1 MSETILIVDDSL
13 TVRMNLADTFDA
25 AGFRSVPCATIAEAR
40 SALRDQPVKVVI
52 LDVLLPDGDG
62 VDLLKEIRSSSRD
75 ADMPIL
81 MLSSEAEV
89 KDRIRGMRTGADE
102 YVGKPYDA
110 DYVVAK
116 VRELLRRQVS
126 PSPAA
131 TSVLVIDD
139 SATFRSELRRAFEAA
154 GYAVLTAPSGEDG
167 LRLAASQRPHAIVVD
182 GVLPGIDGATVIR
195 RVRLD
200 AALRG
205 VPCLM
210 LTGSEEHGA
219 ELRALE
225 AGADAFVRMNDD
237 IAVILARL
245 AAIMRSATSGRPT
258 DETTSLLGPKR
269 ILAID
274 DSPTYL
280 QTLAEALRS
289 EGYDV
294 VLGRSGEEALDLL
307 SVQSVDCIL
316 LDVQMPGLGGQE
328 TCRRV
333 KAAPMMRDVPLI
345 LLTALEGR
353 EAMVEGLGAGADDYI
368 PKSGDFEVL
377 KARVRAQIRR
387 KQFEDENRRI
397 REELLQKEIE
407 AGEARATRE
416 LSETR
421 AALVGELERKNREL
435 EAFSYSVSHDLR
447 APLRGI
453 DGFSLALLE
462 DHAENLDDKGQDY
475 LRRIRAGAQRMGEL
489 IDDMLA
495 LSRVGRAELNRAEV
509 DLSRLARLVTDE
521 VQAREPDRAV
531 TVDIQEGI
539 LAVVDRSLFRI
550 VFDNLIGNA
559 WKFTGK
565 VERPQIAFGVD
576 ERPPRRTYFVR
587 DNGAGFD
594 MSYVSKL
601 FSPFQR
607 LHSGD
612 EFPGTGIGLATVA
625 RVVDRHGGRIWA
637 EGEVGK
643 GTTIF
648 FTIGDP
654 SQPGAESGG
663 ERLRTTHPR
672 EVDPGRS

>member
-1 MSETILIVDDSL
+1 MNETVLIVDDSL
-13 TVRMNLADTFDA
+13 TVRMDLAEAFEA
-25 AGFRSVPCATIAEAR
+25 AGFRALPCATAADAR
-40 SALRDQPVKVVI
+40 RALRDEPVKLLI
-52 LDVLLPDGDG
+52 LDVRLPDGDG
-62 VDLLKEIRSSSRD
+62 IDLLKEIRAS
-75 ADMPIL
+75 AAGAEMPIL

-89 KDRIRGMRTGADE
+89 KDRIRGLRTGADE
-102 YVGKPYDA
+102 YLGKPYDT

-116 VRELLRRQVS
+116 ARELLRRGA
-126 PSPAA
+126 PPASTA
-131 TSVLVIDD
+131 TTVLVIDD
-139 SATFRSELRRAFEAA
+139 SPTFRSELGLAFESA
-154 GYAVLTAPSGEDG
+154 GYVVLAAASGEEG
-167 LRLAASQRPHAIVVD
+167 LRVAASQRPHAIVVD

-210 LTGSEEHGA
+210 LTGSEDHGA
-219 ELRALE
+219 ELRALDS
-225 AGADAFVRMNDD
+225 GADAFVRKDDD

-245 AAIMRSATSGRPT
+245 AAVLRSAASGRPT
-258 DETTSLLGPKR
+258 DETSSLLGPKR
-269 ILAID
+269 ILAVD

-294 VLGRSGEEALDLL
+294 VLARSGEEALELL
-307 SVQSVDCIL
+307 SVQPVDCIL

-333 KAAPMMRDVPLI
+333 KAASMMRDVPLI
-345 LLTALEGR
+345 MLTALEGR

-368 PKSGDFEVL
+368 PKSSDFEVL
-377 KARVRAQIRR
+377 KARVRAQLRR

-407 AGEARATRE
+407 AAEARASHE
-416 LSETR
+416 LSEIR
-421 AALVGELERKNREL
+421 AALVAELEHKNKEL

-462 DHAENLDDKGQDY
+462 DHGERLDEKGQDY

-495 LSRVGRAELNRAEV
+495 LSRIGRAELIRAEV
-509 DLSRLARLVTDE
+509 DLSALVRQVGKELAG
-521 VQAREPDRAV
+521 REPERAV
-531 TVDIQEGI
+531 TLDVQPGVV
-539 LAVVDRSLFRI
+539 ASVDRSLFRI
-550 VFDNLIGNA
+550 VFDNLLGNA

-565 VERPQIAFGVD
+565 VAQAHIAFGVD
-576 ERPPRRTYFVR
+576 DRGPGRTYFVR
-587 DNGAGFD
+587 DNGAGFE
-594 MSYVSKL
+594 MTYVERL
-601 FSPFQR
+601 FRPFQR
-607 LHSGD
+607 LHTGA
-612 EFPGTGIGLATVA
+612 EFPGTGIGLATVS
-625 RVVDRHGGRIWA
+625 RVIDRHGGRIWA
-637 EGEVGK
+637 EGAVGK

-648 FTIGDP
+648 FTL
-654 SQPGAESGG
+654 AEAPAREPRAGS
-663 ERLRTTHPR
+663 ERLGAPPPR
-672 EVDPGRS
+672 P

>member
-1 MSETILIVDDSL
+1 MNETILIVDDSL
-13 TVRMNLADTFDA
+13 TVRMNLADAFEA
-25 AGFRSVPCATIAEAR
+25 AGFRALPCATVAQAR
-40 SALRDQPVKVVI
+40 NALQTQPVKIVI
-52 LDVLLPDGDG
+52 LDVRLPDGDG
-62 VDLLKEIRSSSRD
+62 VDLLQEIRGTP
-75 ADMPIL
+75 AGAEMPIL

-89 KDRIRGMRTGADE
+89 KDRVRGLQTGANE
-102 YVGKPYDA
+102 YVGKPYDP

-126 PSPAA
+126 PDPAA
-131 TSVLVIDD
+131 TTVLVIDD
-139 SATFRSELRRAFEAA
+139 SATFRSELVRAFEVA
-154 GYAVLTAPSGEDG
+154 GYAVLVAPSGEDG

-182 GVLPGIDGATVIR
+182 SVLPGIDGSTVIR

-219 ELRALE
+219 ELRALD
-225 AGADAFVRMNDD
+225 AGADAFVRKDDD
-237 IAVILARL
+237 ISVILARL
-245 AAIMRSATSGRPT
+245 TAVLRSATSGRPT

-269 ILAID
+269 ILAVD

-289 EGYDV
+289 EGYDL

-307 SVQSVDCIL
+307 SVQVVDCIL
-316 LDVQMPGLGGQE
+316 LDLQMPGLGGQE
-328 TCRRV
+328 TCRRI

-345 LLTALEGR
+345 LLAALESR
-353 EAMVEGLGAGADDYI
+353 EAMVQGLGAGADDYI
-368 PKSGDFEVL
+368 PKSSDFDVL

-407 AGEARATRE
+407 AGVARANKE
-416 LSETR
+416 ISETR
-421 AALVGELERKNREL
+421 AALVEELERKNKEL

-462 DHAENLDDKGQDY
+462 DHAEQLDDKGQDF

-495 LSRVGRAELNRAEV
+495 LSRIGRADLIRAEI
-509 DLSRLARLVTDE
+509 DLSRLARLVADE
-521 VQAREPDRAV
+521 LRAREPGRAV
-531 TVDIQEGI
+531 AVDIQEGLI
-539 LAVVDRSLFRI
+539 ASVDRSLFRI

-559 WKFTGK
+559 WKFTSK
-565 VERPQIAFGVD
+565 VEHPRIAFGAD
-576 ERPPRRTYFVR
+576 DRGPRRTYFVR

-594 MSYVSKL
+594 MTYIERL
-601 FSPFQR
+601 FRPFQR
-607 LHSGD
+607 LHSGE

-625 RVVDRHGGRIWA
+625 RVVDRHGGRVWA
-637 EGEVGK
+637 EAAVGK
-643 GTTIF
+643 GATIF
-648 FTIGDP
+648 FTVGESSP
-654 SQPGAESGG
+654 LGADSAG
-663 ERLRTTHPR
+663 ERLRAPPPR
-672 EVDPGRS
+672 E